1 MPFLLEKGAEIPNDK
16 IAHDHEALIEE
27 LKKLD
32 AVANDIV
39 QKKGL
44 HCGAAIANLKSKV
57 PKLLQ
62 HLKEHLLEEE
72 TKMPGPIR
80 ANVTQEENT
89 ECINKLMQAGG
100 IEGLHTELPGVMVAA
115 QEWATDEFYPQFLHE
130 IPPPMIQL
138 ANDIFIPNY
147 RNIHCAKRDAPTM
160 TTHPEWTEIPFDP
173 SMLPPPPPAASA

>member
-57 PKLLQ
+57 PKLVQ
-62 HLKEHLLEEE
+62 HLKGKWTPFLLLF
-72 TKMPGPIR
+72 
-80 ANVTQEENT
+80 TQSSY
-89 ECINKLMQAGG
+89 A
-100 IEGLHTELPGVMVAA
+100 V
-115 QEWATDEFYPQFLHE
+115 
-130 IPPPMIQL
+130 
-138 ANDIFIPNY
+138 
-147 RNIHCAKRDAPTM
+147 R
-160 TTHPEWTEIPFDP
+160 
-173 SMLPPPPPAASA
+173 